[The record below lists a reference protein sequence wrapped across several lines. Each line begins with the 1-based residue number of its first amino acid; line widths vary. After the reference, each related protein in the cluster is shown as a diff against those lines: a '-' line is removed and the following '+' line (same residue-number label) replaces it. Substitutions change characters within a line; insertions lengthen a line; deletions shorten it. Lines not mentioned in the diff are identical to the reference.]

1 MPEIRPAPTV
11 ASEAINLSLRSV
23 ALPAF
28 DSEKGI
34 VLSPGKKAMLRQSMV
49 PLILACSGGR
59 EGLYDSFEGC
69 PLRKMGE
76 GSSMTIRKSKRQ
88 NVAGPNYPVQ
98 AESKITII

>member
-49 PLILACSGGR
+49 PLIAC
-59 EGLYDSFEGC
+59 LQW
-69 PLRKMGE
+69 RKRR
-76 GSSMTIRKSKRQ
+76 SVRQ
-88 NVAGPNYPVQ
+88 L
-98 AESKITII
+98 